1 MPSKNILRNEIST
14 LTNFFYSEE
23 VILSKANYKQ
33 AEANQILL
41 KCLVSYYSLPLIDEI
56 MSQFLKA
63 NTTMSTAWVRDT
75 MRDVWTM
82 NYILRTKKEKK
93 IITQVHLLMLGSS
106 IGRNQLIELLLQCTK
121 ENIND

>member
-33 AEANQILL
+33 TEANQILL

-56 MSQFLKA
+56 MSKFLKA

-75 MRDVWTM
+75 MRNVWTM

>member
-1 MPSKNILRNEIST
+1 MPSKNILRNEIKA
-14 LTNFFYSEE
+14 LTDDLYSQE
-23 VILSKANYKQ
+23 VILTKANYKET
-33 AEANQILL
+33 EANQILL
-41 KCLVSYYSLPLIDEI
+41 KCLVSYYNLPLIDEI
-56 MSQFLKA
+56 MSQFLNA
-63 NTTMSTAWVRDT
+63 STTMSTAWVRDT
-75 MRDVWTM
+75 MRNVWTM

>member
-23 VILSKANYKQ
+23 IILSKANYKQ
-33 AEANQILL
+33 TEANQILL

-75 MRDVWTM
+75 MRNVWTM

-121 ENIND
+121 ENING

>member
-56 MSQFLKA
+56 MSQFLNA
-63 NTTMSTAWVRDT
+63 STTMSTAWVRDT
-75 MRDVWTM
+75 MRNVWTM

-121 ENIND
+121 ENING

>member
-23 VILSKANYKQ
+23 IILSKANYKE

-121 ENIND
+121 ENING

>member
-23 VILSKANYKQ
+23 IILSKANYKQ

-41 KCLVSYYSLPLIDEI
+41 KCLVSYYNLPLIDEI
-56 MSQFLKA
+56 MSQFLKG

-75 MRDVWTM
+75 MRNVWTM